1 MSVKDRI
8 SKLEPYVPSERN
20 FDSKNWSYCDW
31 NESQFPPSPKV
42 QEDIQNFLLD
52 DKIQKYPCTNNK
64 KLINLLCEY
73 TGLNNDN
80 IAIYNGSD
88 DALKD
93 IFFSFADANTRVV
106 TYSPSYTQVDTFI
119 ALATDNHHKE
129 EILDPMGKHIY
140 NFKFLKDCDIV
151 YLVNPN
157 NPTGHIIKKDII
169 EKVVSDNPKTLFI
182 VDEAYYEFSKHSC
195 CELVLKYDN
204 IMITRTFSKAFGL
217 AALRIG
223 YVLASKSK
231 INFLNKVRN
240 VKSVNAIAQTAAI
253 ACLQDLEYLE
263 NCVSETTK
271 SRKLLENYINNS
283 KYLSCINSHSNFVLV
298 KTNDAQK
305 VIKKMIENNIS
316 IRDRSSFKNL
326 DNCIRI
332 TVGSLATTQKII
344 EVLENIE

>member
-1 MSVKDRI
+1 
-8 SKLEPYVPSERN
+8 
-20 FDSKNWSYCDW
+20 
-31 NESQFPPSPKV
+31 
-42 QEDIQNFLLD
+42 
-52 DKIQKYPCTNNK
+52 
-64 KLINLLCEY
+64 LCEY
-73 TGLNNDN
+73 TDLHKDN

-129 EILDPMGKHIY
+129 EILRSHDENTYIIL
-140 NFKFLKDCDIV
+140 NFYKDYDIV

-169 EKVVSDNPKTLFI
+169 EKVISDNPKTLFI
-182 VDEAYYEFSKHSC
+182 IDEAYYEFSKHSC

-263 NCVSETTK
+263 NCVSETKK

>member
-1 MSVKDRI
+1 MSVVKRI
-8 SKLEPYVPSERN
+8 SNLEPYIPSKRS

-42 QEDIQNFLLD
+42 KESIQNFLLD
-52 DKIQKYPCTNNK
+52 DNLQKYPCNNND
-64 KLINLLCEY
+64 KLISLLCNY
-73 TGLNNDN
+73 TNLSNKN
-80 IAIYNGSD
+80 ITIYNGSD

-93 IFFSFADANTRVV
+93 IFFSFADQDTRVI
-106 TYSPSYTQVDTFI
+106 TYTPSYTQVDTFI
-119 ALATDNHHKE
+119 TLSTDKHHKE
-129 EILDPMGKHIY
+129 EIIDPMGKHIY
-140 NFKFLKDCDIV
+140 NFKIFKDYDIV

-169 EKVVSDNPKTLFI
+169 EKVISNPKTLFI
-182 VDEAYYEFSKHSC
+182 IDEAYYEFSKHSC

-217 AALRIG
+217 ASLRIG
-223 YVLASKSK
+223 YVLAPKTK
-231 INFLNKVRN
+231 IEFLNKVRN
-240 VKSVNAIAQTAAI
+240 VKSVNAVAQNAAI

-263 NCVSETTK
+263 KCVSETKK
-271 SRKLLENYINNS
+271 SRKLLEDYINNS
-283 KYLSCINSHSNFVLV
+283 KYLSCNKSHSNFILV

-305 VIKKMIENNIS
+305 VIKKMIDNNIS

-332 TVGSLATTQKII
+332 TVGSLPVAQKII